1 MNNLEE
7 LLKEYSIQVPIIQR
21 DYAQGREEKRV
32 LEIRNTFLNSISD
45 RLIDN
50 KNLHLDFVYGT
61 IRNNIFQPLDGQQ
74 RLTTLFLLYWYF
86 GKKENIDI
94 EFLEKFTYETR
105 ATSRE
110 FCQKL
115 VKNNFKIDFTK
126 DNLIEYIKDSTW
138 FLAFWENDPTI
149 KSMLTMIESIHQKF
163 KNNNLFDKLKNIT
176 FEFFELEKFGLDD
189 DLYIKMNARGKPL
202 TEFENFKAEFE
213 QFLSEKDEELKK
225 EFETKIDNQWTDFFW
240 NYKDEDYLIDKAF
253 MNYFYYLS
261 EMLYNKIN
269 SNSETLNEINFKIIE
284 DIYSD
289 IENIRFLFK
298 SLDKLDTIKDNFN
311 SLFSSDIHETGKVT
325 LFEKD
330 INFLNH
336 VIEKGHS
343 DRLFGAPKKIILFLV
358 IYHLIDGEIDD
369 NFKDFIRVVRNV
381 IEKSKSLK
389 QGSLQY
395 TLTFNYKDL
404 HKLLNI
410 FLKYIDKDIY
420 SELLMNSNWQHKE
433 FNHEIEKA
441 KLINKD
447 ISFKKIIF
455 ELEDYKY
462 LKGDIRNF
470 LNDDIDKMKLY
481 SKYIKEIFDEKNDDL
496 IIRAMISTGDCR
508 LSKGGTRIINHR
520 YFLGKQ
526 GYWEIFLTNS
536 NFDKNFSLQGFIEKY
551 TDNNYNLQEVINT
564 FVLAREKKDWQYYFI
579 KYQEMLK
586 IDEKLSKDKNFFAWN
601 NDFDI
606 EKMGGSNLGAFHI
619 NPYIKTV
626 ALKTND
632 KYAQYTKGEDK
643 SYIKI
648 ENYIDKITS
657 EDKNWTIKFSKD
669 IDNKIKE
676 DLIEEFS
683 LEKKNTNFI
692 LSVKNNDRIELA
704 VNLIEFIERNEPKK
718 TPHRHTDI

>member
-1 MNNLEE
+1 MNNLQE
-7 LLKEYSIQVPIIQR
+7 LLERYSIQVPIIQR

-94 EFLEKFTYETR
+94 EFLEQFTYETR

-138 FLAFWENDPTI
+138 FLVFWENDPTI
-149 KSMLTMIESIHQKF
+149 KSMLIMIESIHKKF
-163 KNNNLFDKLKNIT
+163 KDKNLFNKLKNIT

-240 NYKDEDYLIDKAF
+240 NYKDENYLIDKAF

-261 EMLYNKIN
+261 EMLYNKN
-269 SNSETLNEINFKIIE
+269 NKESKSLNEIDFKIIE

-289 IENIRFLFK
+289 TENIKFLFK
-298 SLDKLDTIKDNFN
+298 SLDKLNTIKDSFN
-311 SLFSSDIHETGKVT
+311 SLFSSNEYEIGKVV
-325 LFEKD
+325 LFDKE
-330 INFLNH
+330 INFLED
-336 VIEKGHS
+336 VIDKGYN
-343 DRLFGAPKKIILFLV
+343 DRSFGVQKKLILFLV
-358 IYHLIDGEIDD
+358 IYYLVYYEISND
-369 NFKDFIRVVRNV
+369 FKDFIRVVRNF
-381 IEKSKSLK
+381 IERSR
-389 QGSLQY
+389 SLQKQHLHY
-395 TLTFNYKDL
+395 TATPNYNYL
-404 HKLLNI
+404 HRLLKLFTENI
-410 FLKYIDKDIY
+410 NKNIYQELKT
-420 SELLMNSNWQHKE
+420 NSSDWEDKE
-433 FNHEIEKA
+433 FKQEIEKA
-441 KLINKD
+441 KLIDKD
-447 ISFKKIIF
+447 ISFKNIIF

-470 LNDDIDKMKLY
+470 LNDDINKMELY
-481 SKYIKEIFDEKNDDL
+481 SKYIKEIFDKEEDDL
-496 IIRAMISTGDCR
+496 IIRAMLSMGDCR
-508 LSKGGTRIINHR
+508 FSKGSTARINAR
-520 YFLGKQ
+520 YFFGK
-526 GYWEIFLTNS
+526 YNLWEIFLTNS
-536 NFDKNFSLQGFIEKY
+536 NFNKDFSLQQFIEKY
-551 TDNNYNLQEVINT
+551 SKNKNLQRIINE
-564 FVLAREKKDWQYYFI
+564 FLLQKKEKDWQYYFI

-606 EKMGGSNLGAFHI
+606 EKMGGSHLGAFHI

-669 IDNKIKE
+669 INNKIKD

-683 LEKKNTNFI
+683 LEGKNPNFI
-692 LSVKNNDRIELA
+692 LNVKDNDRIELA
-704 VNLIEFIERNEPKK
+704 VNLINFIERNKK
-718 TPHRHTDI
+718 